1 MKPEYTVSI
10 YSSLNITFLS
20 SFLINYCL
28 SKDPDLRDLPSN
40 IIYYNLD
47 KALKENFYDDTN
59 YWNSYIKNTNVKL
72 SSISD
77 SLVNTFYY
85 VVNMNSL
92 NTFYDE
98 RWNYAFFWLGN
109 KLLEN
114 SESSIFKKVMS
125 VLQTLRSGLRG
136 TEDKYNDDMFDVDK
150 KHFQDLKKIYD
161 YLQNYASILTRIGYP
176 DTTCT
181 PAYKDYVTTTFNF
194 YKEEKEKCAQKSTDN
209 YCKVVNRFIDEYE
222 NKIKELTCTGKT
234 SPEKPAAEDLQDL
247 RSELSSAGYDG
258 QGVHSLLGQG
268 EARGMSHSD
277 GDVSPSLGSTNALS
291 TVFPLLGTASFAF
304 FFLKFT
310 PLGSRLRSSIFRKH
324 IIQSNEEEGA
334 QEILENSYEFAPTNM
349 EDTAHHIA
357 YHSM

>member
-1 MKPEYTVSI
+1 MKPEYT
-10 YSSLNITFLS
+10 
-20 SFLINYCL
+20 
-28 SKDPDLRDLPSN
+28 DPDLRDLPSN
-40 IIYYNLD
+40 IIYYKLD
-47 KALKENFYDDTN
+47 KALKENFYDDST

-85 VVNMNSL
+85 VVNMKSF

-98 RWNYAFFWLGN
+98 RWNYVFFWLGN

-114 SESSIFKKVMS
+114 SESSIFEKVMS
-125 VLQTLRSGLRG
+125 VLQTLRSGRVG

-161 YLQNYASILTRIGYP
+161 YLQNYTSILTRIGYP

-194 YKEEKEKCAQKSTDN
+194 YKEEKERCAQNNTDN
-209 YCKVVNRFIDEYE
+209 YCKVFNRFLREYVNE
-222 NKIKELTCTGKT
+222 IKELTCTGNT
-234 SPEKPAAEDLQDL
+234 SPEKYEAQDL
-247 RSELSSAGYDG
+247 ADSSQERSSTGYGEQGIHLPLSQEGG
-258 QGVHSLLGQG
+258 
-268 EARGMSHSD
+268 ARGMSHSD
-277 GDVSPSLGSTNALS
+277 GDVSTSLGSTNALS

-349 EDTAHHIA
+349 EDAAHHIA